1 LKFWSALI
9 IMNQFKDRLRRFS
22 IQLTHWEYWPFSVVY
37 GPLYLYWMVLAL
49 RSRSFFF
56 FSASNPGIRNS
67 GFLMESKKEI
77 YDIIP
82 QEYYPRTIL
91 IKQDEGVNANQLTTH
106 GLKYPLIAKP
116 DIGMRGMQVKLL
128 KNLEELEMYAGNS
141 SVPFLLQNFV
151 EYKNEVGIFYYRF
164 PGESRGHIS
173 GIVGKEFLTVRGDG
187 QSTVEQL
194 LRKTDRGF
202 LQLDVLRDTQ
212 AKELQEVLAQD
223 EEKIIVPY
231 GNHARGAKFI
241 DLTHLADGDLLETIN
256 TICCK
261 IPGFYYGRL
270 DLKFDNWAALKKGER
285 FAIIEVNGAGS
296 DPTHMY
302 DPKHSLFFAWK
313 EIVRHWHILRKI
325 SHANKKREGLSFMTV
340 SEGLAMFRENNK
352 QVALLSSAH

>member
-1 LKFWSALI
+1 
-9 IMNQFKDRLRRFS
+9 MNTLNDRLRRFF
-22 IQLTHWEYWPFSVVY
+22 IKLTHWEYWPFSVVY

-91 IKQDEGVNANQLTTH
+91 MQPGQDIDQYQLDEA
-106 GLKYPLIAKP
+106 GLKFPMIAKP

-128 KNLEELEMYAGNS
+128 ENMQSLKTYVTNS
-141 SVPFLLQNFV
+141 SVPFLVQN
-151 EYKNEVGIFYYRF
+151 YIAYPNEVGIFYHRF
-164 PGESRGHIS
+164 PGQDIGHIT
-173 GIVGKEFLTVRGDG
+173 GIVGKEFLSVRGDG
-187 QSTVEQL
+187 KSTVEQL

-202 LQLDVLRDTQ
+202 LQLDVLRLTQ
-212 AKELQEVLAQD
+212 PHELNEVLEMNQ
-223 EEKIIVPY
+223 EKIIVPY

-241 DLTHLADGDLLETIN
+241 DLTHLADEVLQETIN
-256 TICCK
+256 KICSS

-270 DLKFDNWAALKKGER
+270 DLKFDNWASLKKGER

-313 EIVRHWHILRKI
+313 EIVRHWHILRQI
-325 SHANKKREGLSFMTV
+325 SHANKKREGMPFMTT
-340 SEGLAMFRENNK
+340 SEGLEMFRENKK
-352 QVALLSSAH
+352 QVAILSSTR